1 MRKVIIAKVKDEM
14 VYPVGTK
21 EIEKLRAMTLAFEHT
36 MRNFDVCTTN
46 NIAIAFNM
54 KQKSTNME
62 KEKIAER
69 LQKHTNWIK
78 HRKERIKVMEARKK
92 KTDNPDTKIRLSQAI
107 TKAGERIVK
116 HQEAIKYYKLL
127 ASLKPKNKENPLRR
141 NEHTL

>member
-1 MRKVIIAKVKDEM
+1 MRKVVIAKEAEM
-14 VYPVGTK
+14 VYPTGTK

-36 MRNFDVCTTN
+36 MRNFDVTTD

-107 TKAGERIVK
+107 TKAGERIKK

-127 ASLKPKNKENPLRR
+127 ASLKPKNKENPLKR